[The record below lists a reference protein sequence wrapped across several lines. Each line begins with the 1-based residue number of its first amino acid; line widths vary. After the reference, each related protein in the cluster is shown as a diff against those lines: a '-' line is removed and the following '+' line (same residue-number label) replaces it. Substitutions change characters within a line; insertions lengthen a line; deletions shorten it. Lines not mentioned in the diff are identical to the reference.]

1 MAPRLWLA
9 TGTCVALGAL
19 LVAVAAAQNQPEVR
33 GSAVAEHMHQHL
45 SAMRAM
51 KAFIIAGQLDDN
63 LREAAVWVEEH
74 EATPGLP
81 GDWQPY
87 ILQMRRYA
95 GQVADARHLD
105 FAAVSVGEM
114 AGVCGD
120 CHSANG
126 VEVGFG
132 DYTSAPGASPNV
144 RVQMRRHLWAVDRMW
159 EGLISPS
166 DSAWRLGAETLA
178 DVQVN
183 AADIGAT
190 GAQQP
195 KVDYL
200 LARAREIGTEGASVE
215 SPKARGALYGELL
228 SLCADCHNMTGG
240 GPGT

>member
-1 MAPRLWLA
+1 MTSRSCLTSGLLLAVMSMLIASATAQDAVEAPDA
-9 TGTCVALGAL
+9 
-19 LVAVAAAQNQPEVR
+19 
-33 GSAVAEHMHQHL
+33 SVAEHMHQHL

-51 KAFIIAGQLDDN
+51 KAFVIAGQLDDN

-74 EATPGLP
+74 QATPGLP

-87 ILQMRRYA
+87 ILEMRRYA

-105 FAAVSVGEM
+105 FAAASVGEM
-114 AGVCGD
+114 ARVCGD
-120 CHSANG
+120 CHGANG
-126 VEVGFG
+126 VQVAFG
-132 DYTSAPGASPNV
+132 DYDSAPRDSQNV

-166 DSAWRLGAETLA
+166 DEAWRLGAETLA
-178 DVQVN
+178 GVQVN

-200 LARAREIGTEGASVE
+200 LTRVREIGADSSGAQSRE
-215 SPKARGALYGELL
+215 MRGALYGELL
-228 SLCADCHNMTGG
+228 SLCADCHHMTGG
-240 GPGT
+240 GPGN

>member
-1 MAPRLWLA
+1 MAPRPWLA
-9 TGTCVALGAL
+9 TGACL
-19 LVAVAAAQNQPEVR
+19 AVAASFFTIAPAQEGPEVR
-33 GSAVAEHMHQHL
+33 GPAVAEHMHQHL

-51 KAFIIAGQLDDN
+51 KAFIIAGQLDDS

-87 ILQMRRYA
+87 VAKMRRYA

-114 AGVCGD
+114 ARVCGD
-120 CHSANG
+120 CHDANG

-132 DYTSAPGASPNV
+132 DYDSVPAPSQNV

-166 DSAWRLGAETLA
+166 DEAWQLGAETLA
-178 DVQVN
+178 GVRVN

-190 GAQQP
+190 GAGQP
-195 KVDYL
+195 RVDYL
-200 LARAREIGTEGASVE
+200 LGRAREIGAQGTEAQSRE
-215 SPKARGALYGELL
+215 QRGALYGELL
-228 SLCADCHNMTGG
+228 SLCADCHSMTGG
-240 GPGT
+240 GPGI